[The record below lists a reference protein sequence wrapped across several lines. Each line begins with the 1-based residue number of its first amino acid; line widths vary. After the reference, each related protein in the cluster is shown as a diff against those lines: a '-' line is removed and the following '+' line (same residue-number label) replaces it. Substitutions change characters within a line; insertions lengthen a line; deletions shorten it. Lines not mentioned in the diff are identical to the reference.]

1 MHWKRLDRDSP
12 NDGTTCVVGH
22 FARGHNKPI
31 MGLWK
36 YCYFGDNSYWL
47 TKHGEKISCGKYDN
61 WCDVEDI
68 IDVVGEK
75 IEDELRSALNDIR
88 TQNGFCN

>member
-1 MHWKRLDRDSP
+1 MHWKRLDRQSP
-12 NDGTTCVVGH
+12 FDGTTCVVGH
-22 FARGHNKPI
+22 FINGQRKPI

-47 TKHGEKISCGKYDN
+47 TKHGEKVSCGKYDN

-68 IDVVGEK
+68 ISVVSEK
-75 IEDELRSALNDIR
+75 IEDELREALDTMRN
-88 TQNGFCN
+88 NGRIL

>member
-1 MHWKRLDRDSP
+1 MKPS
-12 NDGTTCVVGH
+12 DGTTCVVGH
-22 FARGHNKPI
+22 FIQGSSSSKPI

-47 TKHGEKISCGKYDN
+47 TKNGNKVYCGKYDN

-68 IDVVGEK
+68 IEAVSEK
-75 IEDELRSALNDIR
+75 VEDELRSALDYIKFR
-88 TQNGFCN
+88 GGIFS